1 MSELYQCAVCGRS
14 NPGNSTYE
22 YRGAYS
28 CEGCFDQM
36 IEARDRQRSDL
47 IEREDARSRFANGL
61 DVHSD
66 SAIGKHNRKLFKH
79 HLTALE
85 KESSQM
91 KEYEGRNN

>member
-1 MSELYQCAVCGRS
+1 MSDLYQCAVCGRN
-14 NPGNSTYE
+14 NPGNKTYE

-28 CEGCFDQM
+28 CEGCFDKM

-61 DVHSD
+61 DVYSD
-66 SAIGKHNRKLFKH
+66 SAIGKHNRKRFKH
-79 HLTALE
+79 PLKALE
-85 KESSQM
+85 KESAQM